1 MQRKA
6 LTQLL
11 EWKNSSRRKP
21 MILKGAR
28 QVGKTWLMKEFGR
41 LNYEKTFYF
50 SFEREE
56 ELSNIFEK
64 NKDPFRI
71 INQLGIIY
79 NDKIEPGKHL
89 IIFDEIQECPKAL
102 NSLKYFN
109 EEANEFHIIAAGSL
123 LGTLLAE
130 AMSYPVGKVNLLDIY
145 PMDFE
150 EFLGA
155 VQPAL
160 LKYIEEIPPNEI
172 IEIQHTKLIEQYHD
186 YLIIG
191 GMPECVSCWVNEK
204 NSGTVA
210 EIQKE
215 LINIYENDFAKHNK
229 KVNAARILLVFRSL
243 VSQLSKEN
251 EKFIYGCVKSGARA
265 REFEESIEWLV
276 SSGIVLRIYD
286 VTKPEHPLKAFENLS
301 SFKLFFFDVGLLK
314 YAAGISNKDIVLDTE
329 FQLKGPLAENYCL
342 QQLIPQ
348 FDVKP
353 HYYSPAQNYEVD
365 FILQNESEIIP
376 VECKA
381 GKNTISASFKR
392 YRNEQKPNLAIRFS
406 ELPYKEQGDMIN
418 IPFYLAGQIK
428 KLRAERWPEVF

>member
-6 LTQLL
+6 LAQLL
-11 EWKNSSRRKP
+11 DWKKSPRRKP
-21 MILKGAR
+21 LILKGAR

-41 LNYEKTFYF
+41 LNYEKAFYF

-56 ELSNIFEK
+56 ELFHIFEK
-64 NKDPFRI
+64 NKDPLRI
-71 INQLGIIY
+71 IDQLGTIY
-79 NDKIEPGKHL
+79 NDKIEPEKHL

-130 AMSYPVGKVNLLDIY
+130 SMSYPVGKVNLLDIY

-150 EFLGA
+150 EFLEA
-155 VQPAL
+155 VEPSL
-160 LKYIEEIPPNEI
+160 LNYIEQTSPDEI
-172 IEIQHTKLIEQYHD
+172 IEIQHTKLIEHYHN

-204 NSGTVA
+204 NSGIVA

-215 LINIYENDFAKHNK
+215 LINLYENDFAKHNK

-251 EKFIYGCVKSGARA
+251 EKFIYGCVKQGARA

-276 SSGIVLRIYD
+276 SSGIVLRVYD
-286 VTKPEHPLKAFENLS
+286 VTKPKHPLKAFEDFS

-314 YAAGISNKDIVLDTE
+314 YAAGVSNKDIILDTG
-329 FQLKGPLAENYCL
+329 FQFKGALTENYVL

-353 HYYSPAQNYEVD
+353 HYYSPSQNYEID
-365 FILQNESEIIP
+365 FLLQNESDIIP

-381 GKNTISASFKR
+381 GKNTVSASFKR
-392 YRNEQKPNLAIRFS
+392 YRNEQNPNFSIRFS
-406 ELPYKEQGDMIN
+406 ELPYKKQEDMIN
-418 IPFYLAGQIK
+418 VPLYLAGQIK
-428 KLRAERWPEVF
+428 KIGVEK

>member
-1 MQRKA
+1 MEIMQRKA
-6 LTQLL
+6 LAQLL
-11 EWKNSSRRKP
+11 DWKKSPRRKP
-21 MILKGAR
+21 LILKGAR

-41 LNYEKTFYF
+41 LNYEKAFYF

-56 ELSNIFEK
+56 ELFHIFEK
-64 NKDPFRI
+64 NKDPLRI
-71 INQLGIIY
+71 IDQLGTIY
-79 NDKIEPGKHL
+79 NDKIEPEKHL

-130 AMSYPVGKVNLLDIY
+130 SMSYPVGKVNLLDIY

-150 EFLGA
+150 EFLEA
-155 VQPAL
+155 VEPSL
-160 LKYIEEIPPNEI
+160 LNYIEQTSPDEI
-172 IEIQHTKLIEQYHD
+172 IEIQHTKLIEHYHN

-204 NSGTVA
+204 NSGIVA

-215 LINIYENDFAKHNK
+215 LINLYENDFAKHNK

-251 EKFIYGCVKSGARA
+251 EKFIYGCVKQGARA

-276 SSGIVLRIYD
+276 SSGIVLRVYD
-286 VTKPEHPLKAFENLS
+286 VTKPEHPLKAFEDFS

-314 YAAGISNKDIVLDTE
+314 YAAGVSNKDIILDTG
-329 FQLKGPLAENYCL
+329 FQFKGALTENYVL

-353 HYYSPAQNYEVD
+353 HYYSPSQNYEID
-365 FILQNESEIIP
+365 FLLQNESDIIP

-381 GKNTISASFKR
+381 GKNTVSASFKR
-392 YRNEQKPNLAIRFS
+392 YRNEQNPNFSIRFS
-406 ELPYKEQGDMIN
+406 ELPYKKQEDMIN
-418 IPFYLAGQIK
+418 VPLYLAGQIK
-428 KLRAERWPEVF
+428 KIGVEK